1 MEEDSGLET
10 PGQANEQAQQTG
22 ATLFLLLEGLMG
34 GFLKQKLSMQ

>member
-22 ATLFLLLEGLMG
+22 ATLLLEGLMG